1 MTKENL
7 ASVLASHL
15 KWLQHEDGGSR
26 ADLTGANLRGANLMG
41 AYLSRALLREADL
54 TRANLTGANLTGANL
69 TGANLTG
76 VYLTGA
82 NLRGANLTGAYLWG
96 ADLRGANLTGANL
109 RDADLTDANLRGADL
124 TGANLTEAQGVP
136 TEEEHDWL
144 IFYEDTA
151 CPPNHFGG
159 TEAHAKKVLEEAGQN
174 WTCHL
179 YKRVASAG
187 TKPTSEDE
195 VWDEVITRPCSR
207 NKAAGRERP

>member
-41 AYLSRALLREADL
+41 AYLSRALLRGADL
-54 TRANLTGANLTGANL
+54 TRVNLTGANLT
-69 TGANLTG
+69 
-76 VYLTGA
+76 
-82 NLRGANLTGAYLWG
+82 GANLTGAYLWG
-96 ADLRGANLTGANL
+96 ADLRGANLT
-109 RDADLTDANLRGADL
+109 DANL